1 MSLSVS
7 ILPSTEQ
14 VCQRNY
20 ISKISKKIS
29 FCSKHTIFLHKFLC
43 VLSVYMIKGFFVMDT
58 LILPNAINTLNC
70 HLYICV
76 SPRLIHLHKGF
87 KKG

>member
-20 ISKISKKIS
+20 ISKISKKS
-29 FCSKHTIFLHKFLC
+29 HFAQNTIFLHKFLC
-43 VLSVYMIKGFFVMDT
+43 VLSVYMIKKGFFVIDTLT

-76 SPRLIHLHKGF
+76 NPELIPLHKGF
-87 KKG
+87 